1 MNKFGSTVTDPD
13 CVVRYSM
20 KRNCPKLERTS
31 CCTCEFERFLFFLC
45 FSRCQNRVRVDSSPA
60 WSVCQFVLAR
70 LTNTRR
76 VTRRIVLHLISS
88 HHLSMARPSHLHVI
102 GIIFSVQ
109 QKGMIRLFSRYV
121 DQDAF
126 VAGFVDKRIPHF
138 YRERTEFPEHQR
150 RCSGAVLRMVFLLD
164 ELLLFLSCGQF
175 ASCCSI
181 F

>member
-1 MNKFGSTVTDPD
+1 
-13 CVVRYSM
+13 
-20 KRNCPKLERTS
+20 
-31 CCTCEFERFLFFLC
+31 
-45 FSRCQNRVRVDSSPA
+45 
-60 WSVCQFVLAR
+60 
-70 LTNTRR
+70 
-76 VTRRIVLHLISS
+76 
-88 HHLSMARPSHLHVI
+88 
-102 GIIFSVQ
+102 
-109 QKGMIRLFSRYV
+109 MIRLFSRYV

-181 F
+181 FFQCSPIAEGLPTENGEGVMMGEQRWKPEVFF